1 MADAP
6 LAVEIEP
13 IQVAP
18 IPEADKIE
26 GVLRPSGYRILVRIL
41 TPEETMRRWSDAGLG
56 MPEEIRDREMAAQL
70 WAEVI
75 ELGPDAYR
83 DEKRFPNGPWCK
95 AGEVIMMRPYSGT
108 RFMVRGVL
116 YALINDDTVQGV
128 VFKLGELE
136 RV

>member
-6 LAVEIEP
+6 VAVEIEP

-83 DEKRFPNGPWCK
+83 DEKRFPNGSWCK